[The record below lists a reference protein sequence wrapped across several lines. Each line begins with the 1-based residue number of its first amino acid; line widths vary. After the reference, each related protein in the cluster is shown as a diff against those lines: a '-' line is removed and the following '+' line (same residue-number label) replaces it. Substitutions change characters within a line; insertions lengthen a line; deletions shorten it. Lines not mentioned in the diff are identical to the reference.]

1 MNNQYFDP
9 FNIKQEN
16 KNSSC
21 IKYCFGFHSCEYYS
35 SLTSYVKK
43 KKKKKKTLP
52 WQYFLTVFVDEVNIT
67 IVISMV

>member
-43 KKKKKKTLP
+43 KKEEEDTSI
-52 WQYFLTVFVDEVNIT
+52 QYFLTVFVDEVNIT